1 MKKRIIT
8 LFISTTMLLSILT
21 ACGSTE
27 APATSQDTTT
37 NTESTEESV
46 EESAE
51 DNIEDTTDTP
61 TATATGYALVADGVS
76 LAADADM
83 DELLPSLKEP
93 KSTFEAPSCAGQGT
107 AYTYDFGS
115 FEVET
120 YPSENGQNLIGYITI
135 KDDLIATAEGVELYM
150 TRDDVVAAY
159 GEGYTETEQGLTYEK
174 DGSKICFVLEND
186 EVTSIMYISP
196 AMG

>member
-8 LFISTTMLLSILT
+8 LLISTTMLLSILT

-27 APATSQDTTT
+27 APATSSDTTT

-46 EESAE
+46 E
-51 DNIEDTTDTP
+51 DNIEDTTDT
-61 TATATGYALVADGVS
+61 TATATGYALVVDGVS
-76 LAADADM
+76 LVADADM

-93 KSTFEAPSCAGQGT
+93 KSTFEPPSCAGQGT

-120 YPSENGQNLIGYITI
+120 YPSESGQNLIGYITI

>member
-8 LFISTTMLLSILT
+8 LLISTTMLLSILT

-27 APATSQDTTT
+27 APATSSDTTT

-46 EESAE
+46 E
-51 DNIEDTTDTP
+51 DNIEDTTDT
-61 TATATGYALVADGVS
+61 TATATGYALVVDGVS
-76 LAADADM
+76 LVADADM